1 MKTNMIGM
9 VSLKL
14 EEQKCQ
20 FLLIELTGYQY
31 THAHQFRKPSK
42 GWGIRGGFLT
52 DSQPHQLLR
61 AMASWQQTMAV
72 KCNGSRLLHDSE
84 FMYKTG
90 Y

>member
-9 VSLKL
+9 VSLKF

-42 GWGIRGGFLT
+42 G
-52 DSQPHQLLR
+52 
-61 AMASWQQTMAV
+61 
-72 KCNGSRLLHDSE
+72 
-84 FMYKTG
+84 
-90 Y
+90 